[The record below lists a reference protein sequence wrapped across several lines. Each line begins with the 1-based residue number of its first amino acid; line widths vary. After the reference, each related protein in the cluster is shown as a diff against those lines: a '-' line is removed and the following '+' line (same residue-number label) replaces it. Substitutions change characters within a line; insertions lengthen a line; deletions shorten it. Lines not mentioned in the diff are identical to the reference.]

1 MQRDEESGGSLESES
16 MMDFSRRE
24 FYVQGATCPGYVRNL
39 SSIVDENTLQFE
51 VVPFSLKSN
60 TKDSYILFRVKS
72 WSRIG
77 QCFLGVVDG
86 VASISKN
93 VRRWEI

>member
-1 MQRDEESGGSLESES
+1 MQRDEESGGSLEPES

>member
-24 FYVQGATCPGYVRNL
+24 FYVQGATCLGYVRNL

-51 VVPFSLKSN
+51 VVPLKN
-60 TKDSYILFRVKS
+60 NIKDSYILFRVKN

-77 QCFLGVVDG
+77 QCFRGC
-86 VASISKN
+86 
-93 VRRWEI
+93 

>member
-24 FYVQGATCPGYVRNL
+24 FYVQGATCLGYVRNL

-51 VVPFSLKSN
+51 VVPLKN
-60 TKDSYILFRVKS
+60 NIKDSYILFRVKN
-72 WSRIG
+72 WSKIG
-77 QCFLGVVDG
+77 QCFRGC
-86 VASISKN
+86 
-93 VRRWEI
+93 

>member
-1 MQRDEESGGSLESES
+1 MQRDEESGGSLEPES

-24 FYVQGATCPGYVRNL
+24 FYVQGATCLGYVRNL

-60 TKDSYILFRVKS
+60 TKDSYILFRVKN

>member
-60 TKDSYILFRVKS
+60 TKDSYILFRVKN

>member
-1 MQRDEESGGSLESES
+1 MQRDEESGGSLEPES

-24 FYVQGATCPGYVRNL
+24 FYVQGATCLGYVRNL

-51 VVPFSLKSN
+51 VVPLKN
-60 TKDSYILFRVKS
+60 NIKDSYILFRVKN

-77 QCFLGVVDG
+77 
-86 VASISKN
+86 
-93 VRRWEI
+93 

>member
-1 MQRDEESGGSLESES
+1 MQRDEESGGSLEPES

-24 FYVQGATCPGYVRNL
+24 FYVQGATCLGYVRNL

-51 VVPFSLKSN
+51 VVPLKN
-60 TKDSYILFRVKS
+60 NIKDSYILFRVKN

-77 QCFLGVVDG
+77 QCFRGC
-86 VASISKN
+86 
-93 VRRWEI
+93 

>member
-51 VVPFSLKSN
+51 VVPLKN
-60 TKDSYILFRVKS
+60 NIKDSYILFRVKS